1 MLVLAMEFSKGA
13 RARRRRSLAT
23 EQEQP
28 DGTSVTGERWESD
41 SSRSSNQT
49 YDHRRDG
56 RLAE

>member
-28 DGTSVTGERWESD
+28 DESSGARRTVGVPSSELER
-41 SSRSSNQT
+41 T